1 MFHVKHSKI
10 AEFYEE
16 ITVYMFHVKHSGNK
30 S

>member
-16 ITVYMFHVKHSGNK
+16 IIVYMFVKHSGNK